1 MGGVFINYRIV
12 DQPVGAA
19 AIAAFLADRFGPD
32 RVFRDV
38 VSLAAGDDYPT
49 ALRDALAQADA
60 LVAVIGPN
68 WATLTDEHGTRL
80 IDREHDWV
88 RREIADALRRGIPVI
103 PVLLTD
109 TPANATPPRPEDLPA
124 DIARLARV
132 QAMEISQKRFGAD
145 VARLA
150 DALVT
155 KVPQL
160 IAPQLFT
167 PPPDRADADAAPS
180 TLLRAEYA
188 TVPFTGRDA
197 PLTDLLAWANDTA
210 TCSVRLVVGPPGSG
224 KTRLAGELCRQLTG
238 HRWLAGAVS
247 GDTPAT
253 QIRATAALDRP
264 LLVVVDDV
272 ETRADQLVALAA
284 ALNDRARRAPAR
296 LLLLGRFDGG
306 WLRELRAHRD
316 DRVAEL
322 FRPLDHTSTLDLTA
336 FPVPATGQ
344 ARAATAAWA
353 GRLGL
358 PEDTAPPDD
367 LGEPDSVLA
376 THTAV
381 LTTLLDQVLGT
392 AGSPAVAG
400 SGAGSPAAAGA
411 RAESPLVRLLAHDRR
426 HWRDRFPDLDPA
438 ELAVI
443 GTLATLSPPNSPQ
456 RADALV
462 ARLPDFLGVTG
473 PDLAAHL
480 AGWRALCPGPHA
492 VNPLHP
498 EPLGAQLVADTLADR
513 PTVLVTLAATV
524 GDDQLVTPL
533 TVLGRALPRHPGLAQ
548 AVADLVRVAPER
560 IALLAV
566 GVTERLA
573 QPEPFTRAVATALG
587 DSELGVDVV
596 FQLMRRLQAP
606 NASQN
611 ALRGVAFDQYVNRF
625 ARPVRDSLR
634 RENPGFEQLQRVL
647 DGVVDLMQDGFVG
660 LLDPASG
667 RFPTGPDGRP
677 ILPPEQ
683 LDTLRNLL
691 TSDWLRHDDDQR

>member
-1 MGGVFINYRIV
+1 MGGVFINYRVV

-38 VSLAAGDDYPT
+38 VSLAVGDDYPT
-49 ALRDALAQADA
+49 ALRDALAHADV

-88 RREIADALRRGIPVI
+88 RREIADALRLGIPVI

-109 TPANATPPRPEDLPA
+109 TPANATAPRPEDLPA

-150 DALVT
+150 EALVT
-155 KVPQL
+155 LAPQL
-160 IAPQLFT
+160 VVPQLFT
-167 PPPDRADADAAPS
+167 PPPGPVDPAAAPS

-188 TVPFTGRDA
+188 TVPLTDRDV
-197 PLTDLLAWANDTA
+197 PLNDLLAWANDTA

-224 KTRLAGELCRQLTG
+224 KTRLADELCRRLAG

-284 ALNDRARRAPAR
+284 AINDRARRAPAR

-306 WLRELRAHRD
+306 WLRELRDHRD

-322 FRPLDHTSTLDLTA
+322 FRPIGSASTLDLGA
-336 FPVPATGQ
+336 FPLPGARQ

-353 GRLGL
+353 TRLGL
-358 PEDTAPPDD
+358 PADTAPLLDVDD
-367 LGEPDSVLA
+367 TDPVLA

-381 LTTLLDQVLGT
+381 LADLLDRAT
-392 AGSPAVAG
+392 ADGAVG
-400 SGAGSPAAAGA
+400 DAAD
-411 RAESPLVRLLAHDRR
+411 PVVRLLAHDRR
-426 HWRDRFPDLDPA
+426 HWRARFPDLDPA

-443 GTLATLSPPNSPQ
+443 GTLATLCPPNSPQ

-492 VNPLHP
+492 VNPLRP

-596 FQLMRRLQAP
+596 FQLMRRLHTP
-606 NASQN
+606 SSSQN
-611 ALRGVAFDQYVNRF
+611 PLRGAAFDQYVNRF
-625 ARPVRDSLR
+625 ARPMRDSLR

-647 DGVVDLMQDGFVG
+647 DGVVDLVQDGFVG

-677 ILPPEQ
+677 IVPPEQ